1 MDKPEPVFHQK
12 AIASSMRSDENIA
25 AEKLKLAQWFDPGIK
40 KWQVSFRGAAL
51 LNDAMHC

>member
-25 AEKLKLAQWFDPGIK
+25 AEKLAQWIDPGIK